1 MKKRWILFAICLI
14 AHTGLSLWLVTS
26 GQFPKGYLYFFL
38 VFFLLWEGLAL
49 ILVPAKFASLSGME
63 RWGDG
68 ICAAFTLLMGITL
81 LIFPRFFGMLPP
93 ILIAGA
99 LGVELALAAVCLGVV
114 YGSLRF
120 LDQQERE
127 EWEDD

>member
-1 MKKRWILFAICLI
+1 
-14 AHTGLSLWLVTS
+14 
-26 GQFPKGYLYFFL
+26 
-38 VFFLLWEGLAL
+38 
-49 ILVPAKFASLSGME
+49 
-63 RWGDG
+63 
-68 ICAAFTLLMGITL
+68 MGITL

-120 LDQQERE
+120 LDQRERRSGRTIDPKPNIDCKGSPGA
-127 EWEDD
+127 EWLPDSFFPEMAA

>member
-63 RWGDG
+63 RWGTE
-68 ICAAFTLLMGITL
+68 FV
-81 LIFPRFFGMLPP
+81 LPLP
-93 ILIAGA
+93 
-99 LGVELALAAVCLGVV
+99 C
-114 YGSLRF
+114 
-120 LDQQERE
+120 
-127 EWEDD
+127 